1 MKKIGAILFYAVMLA
16 AVFAAALTILSSAAA
31 YDSANGKAGRRE
43 FKNTIEA
50 NLGDGNTSAK
60 VTLIK
65 KAKRDYANFDIVKDA
80 KLQIESAGK
89 VFTEPINYPICYNAS
104 GVENLVVGNG
114 ADSFIAVSSC
124 VPQADGNWK
133 LILYSFDGKSIAE
146 ELKVTSNEPSIEIK
160 DSDDGSKDIVV
171 MDRDYGNNPDTD
183 KFITTYKYVNGK
195 WQRASLYRTKTKKLK
210 TFSLE

>member
-1 MKKIGAILFYAVMLA
+1 MALQYNRINKGMVMKKIGAILFYAVMLA
-16 AVFAAALTILSSAAA
+16 AVSAAA

-89 VFTEPINYPICYNAS
+89 VFR
-104 GVENLVVGNG
+104 
-114 ADSFIAVSSC
+114 AD
-124 VPQADGNWK
+124 K
-133 LILYSFDGKSIAE
+133 L
-146 ELKVTSNEPSIEIK
+146 
-160 DSDDGSKDIVV
+160 
-171 MDRDYGNNPDTD
+171 PDM
-183 KFITTYKYVNGK
+183 
-195 WQRASLYRTKTKKLK
+195 L
-210 TFSLE
+210 